1 MNLRTGKDFAVMYVM
16 KTYSVL
22 FFLSEYIHI
31 LKVNGIYIYI
41 YAHMWFSHYL
51 EHKTWL
57 LDNKMH

>member
-31 LKVNGIYIYI
+31 LKVNGRYV